1 MCLIAYTK
9 LQEANDDIVC
19 YKFLLYQRDVRFPL
33 KDMYKD
39 MYDNPFDIAVAFRME
54 DIEHFYMPV
63 MESEVDTRCIYHGKP
78 YIANDCFLPI
88 YNNGLGGG
96 FIHTYAD
103 KERASTIVE
112 DFILDDRRPS
122 ETYGKLFKCII
133 PKGTIYAS
141 GKDEATGHDAYASYQ
156 IIFKEE
162 VPVKVNFPPKDFKS
176 LIH

>member
-9 LQEANDDIVC
+9 LQEAKDDIVC
-19 YKFLLYQRDVRFPL
+19 YKFLLYQRDTHSLL
-33 KDMYKD
+33 KG
-39 MYDNPFDIAVAFRME
+39 MYDNPYDIAVAIRME
-54 DIEHFYMPV
+54 EFEHFYTPV
-63 MESEVDTRCIYHGKP
+63 MESKVDTRCIYQGVP
-78 YIANDCFLPI
+78 YIANDCLMPI
-88 YNNGLGGG
+88 YNNELGGG

-103 KERASTIVE
+103 KEKASAVVE
-112 DFILDDRRPS
+112 HFILDDRRPS
-122 ETYGKLFKCII
+122 ETYGRLFKCII

-141 GKDEATGHDAYASYQ
+141 GKDEATGYDAYASSR